1 MRIDKQ
7 LNKQGCTP
15 RQVFFIECWGNL
27 SHKNS
32 IDTDRV
38 SFNNPLNAS
47 NELLFLYQF
56 GDKYKGIDKR
66 ARAAEELLEL
76 LKKDVV
82 AAQPIFE
89 DIPQTLISLLET
101 KELLRD
107 SGRSPVEKKQKLI
120 QSMVNQLVDSFETYY
135 IEKAIEL
142 IEIELNLTSEPSD
155 PDYEKIANLS
165 NGLMSVVLTLGMPIS
180 ECYLLYKRI
189 LLGKNGELF
198 SSRFSSWRS
207 KLCNQPTEYDVK
219 ITIESN
225 KLHDMFQSTQQSVT
239 FNGCIYQPV
248 ITEKNKK
255 AVEININT
263 IARSVLSA
271 RVNAEAILEES
282 LDVVAYMIGR
292 NDINTHSSFTVKDSS
307 GLITN
312 IAKFENEINANTDR
326 LTLNEFSFFMNSMG
340 KIYTQSPSKSLKK
353 ISSAFHFLRNG
364 ISKSSKESRYTSYW
378 SALESLTLGVSSNDL
393 THDEHVI
400 YSVVPCIGVDY
411 IVKQMALMRDI
422 ILSESMIV
430 TDSAGS
436 AIDFNHASLADLY
449 TYFKDGSISSQIES
463 GLVNHPY
470 SAYMFRKLLLLCN
483 NHREMGSKIIKH
495 AEKVTLQIHR
505 LYILR
510 NSIVHNAES
519 SPYIEMLTAN
529 LEHYLRGTINA
540 MFYMASTLPRVSSS
554 EEAFIR
560 YHHMFEKMIVDL
572 EPTHGAKHNKIDGIN
587 KQIGEGQIVTSD
599 AVLVKWLKLHS

>member
-38 SFNNPLNAS
+38 SFNNPLNAL

-82 AAQPIFE
+82 VAQPIFG

-101 KELLRD
+101 KELIRD
-107 SGRSPVEKKQKLI
+107 SGRSPVERKQKLI
-120 QSMVNQLVDSFETYY
+120 QSMVNQLADSFETYY
-135 IEKAIEL
+135 IEKAIDL
-142 IEIELNLTSEPSD
+142 IEIELDLSSAPSD
-155 PDYEKIANLS
+155 SDYEKIANLA
-165 NGLMSVVLTLGMPIS
+165 NGLMSVILTLGMPIS
-180 ECYLLYKRI
+180 ECYLLYKRV
-189 LLGKNGELF
+189 LLGKHGESF
-198 SSRFSSWRS
+198 SVRFSSWRS

-225 KLHDMFQSTQQSVT
+225 RLHDMFQSTQQPIT

-248 ITEKNKK
+248 MTAKNKK
-255 AVEININT
+255 AVEINIHT
-263 IARSVLSA
+263 VARSVLSA
-271 RVNAEAILEES
+271 RVNAETILEES

-292 NDINTHSSFTVKDSS
+292 NDINTHNSFTVKDSS
-307 GLITN
+307 GLVTN
-312 IAKFENEINANTDR
+312 ITKFENEINANTDR
-326 LTLNEFSFFMNSMG
+326 LTLSEFSFFMSSMA
-340 KIYTQSPSKSLKK
+340 KIYTQSSSRSLKK

-364 ISKSSKESRYTSYW
+364 ISKNSKESRYTSYW

-411 IVKQMALMRDI
+411 IVKQMVLMRDI

-430 TDSAGS
+430 TDSTGS
-436 AIDFNHASLADLY
+436 VMDFNHTSLADLY
-449 TYFKDGSISSQIES
+449 MHFKDGTISSQIES
-463 GLVNHPY
+463 GLVNYPY
-470 SAYMFRKLLLLCN
+470 SGFMFRKLLLLCN
-483 NHREMGSKIIKH
+483 NHREMGNKIIRH

-560 YHHMFEKMIVDL
+560 YHHMFEKMIIDL
-572 EPTHGAKHNKIDGIN
+572 EPTHGAKQNKIAGIN
-587 KQIGEGQIVTSD
+587 KQIEEGQIVTSD
-599 AVLVKWLKLHS
+599 SVLVNWLKLHS

>member
-1 MRIDKQ
+1 MRVDKQ
-7 LNKQGCTP
+7 LNKQDCTP

-120 QSMVNQLVDSFETYY
+120 QSMINQLVDSFETYY

-155 PDYEKIANLS
+155 SDYEKIANLS

-207 KLCNQPTEYDVK
+207 KLCNQPTDYDVK

-225 KLHDMFQSTQQSVT
+225 KLHDMFQSTQQPLT

-248 ITEKNKK
+248 KTEKNKK

-292 NDINTHSSFTVKDSS
+292 NDINTHSSFIVKDSS
-307 GLITN
+307 GLVTN

-326 LTLNEFSFFMNSMG
+326 LTLSEFSFFMNSMG

-436 AIDFNHASLADLY
+436 TIDFNHVSLADLY

-463 GLVNHPY
+463 GLVNYPY

-483 NHREMGSKIIKH
+483 NHREMGSKIIRH

-519 SPYIEMLTAN
+519 VML
-529 LEHYLRGTINA
+529 
-540 MFYMASTLPRVSSS
+540 
-554 EEAFIR
+554 
-560 YHHMFEKMIVDL
+560 
-572 EPTHGAKHNKIDGIN
+572 PTY
-587 KQIGEGQIVTSD
+587 
-599 AVLVKWLKLHS
+599 

>member
-1 MRIDKQ
+1 MRIDRQ
-7 LNKQGCTP
+7 LNKEGCTP

-38 SFNNPLNAS
+38 SFNNPLNAL

-82 AAQPIFE
+82 AAQRIFG

-101 KELLRD
+101 KELIRD

-120 QSMVNQLVDSFETYY
+120 QSMVNQLADSFEIYY
-135 IEKAIEL
+135 IKEAIDL
-142 IEIELNLTSEPSD
+142 IKIELNLTSVPSD
-155 PDYEKIANLS
+155 YDYEKITNLS

-189 LLGKNGELF
+189 LLGKHGESF
-198 SSRFSSWRS
+198 SERFSSWSS
-207 KLCNQPTEYDVK
+207 KLCNQPTEYDVQ

-225 KLHDMFQSTQQSVT
+225 KLYDMFQSAQHPIK
-239 FNGCIYQPV
+239 FNGCIYKPV
-248 ITEKNKK
+248 MTTKIKK
-255 AVEININT
+255 AVEINIKT

-292 NDINTHSSFTVKDSS
+292 NDINTHNSFTVKDSL

-312 IAKFENEINANTDR
+312 ITKFENEINANTDR
-326 LTLNEFSFFMNSMG
+326 LTLNEFSFFMSSME
-340 KIYTQSPSKSLKK
+340 KIYTQFPSKSLKK

-364 ISKSSKESRYTSYW
+364 ISKNSKESRYTSYW

-393 THDEHVI
+393 THDEHVV

-411 IVKQMALMRDI
+411 IVKQMVLMRDI
-422 ILSESMIV
+422 ILSESMVV
-430 TDSAGS
+430 TDSTHS
-436 AIDFNHASLADLY
+436 AIDFNHTSLADLY
-449 TYFKDGSISSQIES
+449 THFKDGRISSQIES
-463 GLVNHPY
+463 GLANHPY
-470 SAYMFRKLLLLCN
+470 SAYMFRKLLSLCN
-483 NHREMGSKIIKH
+483 NHREMGSKIIRH

-572 EPTHGAKHNKIDGIN
+572 EPTHGAKPNKIAGIN
-587 KQIGEGQIVTSD
+587 KQIEEGQIVTSD
-599 AVLVKWLKLHS
+599 AVLVNWLKLHS

>member
-326 LTLNEFSFFMNSMG
+326 LTLSEFSFFMNSMG

-572 EPTHGAKHNKIDGIN
+572 EPTHGAKHNKIEGIN

>member
-7 LNKQGCTP
+7 LNKQDCTP

-120 QSMVNQLVDSFETYY
+120 QSMINQLVDSFENYY

-155 PDYEKIANLS
+155 SDYEKIANLS

-207 KLCNQPTEYDVK
+207 KLCNQPTDYDVK

-225 KLHDMFQSTQQSVT
+225 KLHDMFQSTQQPLT

-307 GLITN
+307 GLVTN

-326 LTLNEFSFFMNSMG
+326 LTLSEFSFFMGSMR

-483 NHREMGSKIIKH
+483 NHREMGSKIIRH

-572 EPTHGAKHNKIDGIN
+572 EPTHGAKHNKIEGIN
-587 KQIGEGQIVTSD
+587 KQIREGQIVTSD
-599 AVLVKWLKLHS
+599 AVLVKWLELHS

>member
-1 MRIDKQ
+1 MRVDKQ
-7 LNKQGCTP
+7 LNKQDCTP

-120 QSMVNQLVDSFETYY
+120 QSMINQLVDSFETYY

-155 PDYEKIANLS
+155 SDYEKIANLS

-207 KLCNQPTEYDVK
+207 KLCNQPTDYDVK

-225 KLHDMFQSTQQSVT
+225 KLHDMFQSTQQPLT

-307 GLITN
+307 GLVTN

-326 LTLNEFSFFMNSMG
+326 LTLSEFSFFMSSMG

-422 ILSESMIV
+422 ILSESMII

-483 NHREMGSKIIKH
+483 NHREMGSKIIRH

-572 EPTHGAKHNKIDGIN
+572 EPTHGAKHNKIEGIN
-587 KQIGEGQIVTSD
+587 KQIREGQIVTSD
-599 AVLVKWLKLHS
+599 AVLVKWLELHS